1 VIIHSGPVYGGTD
14 FLLKKILPQF
24 GVTSIGFPSEGGNG
38 AMEEAVSSARGKG
51 PIAALYIETPANPTN
66 GMVDLERAR
75 KIVSALAGPDGKRPV
90 IIVDNTMLGPIYQTP
105 LAHGADLVVTSLTK
119 YVGGHSDLIAGG
131 CLGAAASRT
140 DPWHAHNPGHDV
152 RSAYRLVA
160 DAFT

>member
-1 VIIHSGPVYGGTD
+1 
-14 FLLKKILPQF
+14 
-24 GVTSIGFPSEGGNG
+24 
-38 AMEEAVSSARGKG
+38 MEEAVGSARSKG

-75 KIVSALAGPDGKRPV
+75 EIVSGLHAPDGKRPV
-90 IIVDNTMLGPIYQTP
+90 IVVDNTMLGPIYQTP